1 MNQSLG
7 IEALVKK
14 REELV
19 FDRDNMLVEYNNQ
32 IAEMESCIELLS
44 GKPYSETITDFKFD
58 DESPNYIKS
67 SQEEV

>member
-7 IEALVKK
+7 IETLLKK
-14 REELV
+14 IAELE
-19 FDRDNMLVEYNNQ
+19 FDRYNMLVKYNNQ

-44 GKPYSETITDFKFD
+44 GKPYSKTITDFKFD
-58 DESPNYIKS
+58 DESPNYIKN